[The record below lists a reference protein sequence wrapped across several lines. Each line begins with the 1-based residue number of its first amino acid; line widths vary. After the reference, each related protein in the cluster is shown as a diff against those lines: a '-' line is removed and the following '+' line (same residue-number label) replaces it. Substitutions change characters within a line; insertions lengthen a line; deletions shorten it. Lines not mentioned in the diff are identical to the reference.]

1 MENNI
6 TFITA
11 DFGIEV
17 RCYFKDL
24 NVGVYDIYIS
34 GKCIAVG
41 INKSELLILKKILKF
56 NDTNQN

>member
-11 DFGIEV
+11 DFKIEV

-24 NVGVYDIYIS
+24 NGGVYDIYLS
-34 GKCIAVG
+34 SKCIAVG
-41 INKSELLILKKILKF
+41 IKKA
-56 NDTNQN
+56 NY